1 MTELI
6 ENDFNYTNEQYRLIY
21 NAVRRYQLEKT
32 ILDSSDYWN
41 CSEILDS
48 LFDLVYTQQQ
58 EVPT

>member
-1 MTELI
+1 MI
-6 ENDFNYTNEQYRLIY
+6 ENDYNYTNEQYRLMY

-32 ILDSSDYWN
+32 ILDSSEYWN

>member
-1 MTELI
+1 MI
-6 ENDFNYTNEQYRLIY
+6 ENDYNYTNEQYRLMY

-32 ILDSSDYWN
+32 ILYSSDYWN

>member
-1 MTELI
+1 MI
-6 ENDFNYTNEQYRLIY
+6 ENDFNYTNEQYRLMY

-32 ILDSSDYWN
+32 ILDSTDYWN

>member
-1 MTELI
+1 MI
-6 ENDFNYTNEQYRLIY
+6 DNDFNYTNEQYRLMY

>member
-1 MTELI
+1 MI
-6 ENDFNYTNEQYRLIY
+6 KNDFNYTNEQYRLIY

-32 ILDSSDYWN
+32 ILDSTDYWN

>member
-1 MTELI
+1 MT
-6 ENDFNYTNEQYRLIY
+6 ENDFNYTNEQYRLMY